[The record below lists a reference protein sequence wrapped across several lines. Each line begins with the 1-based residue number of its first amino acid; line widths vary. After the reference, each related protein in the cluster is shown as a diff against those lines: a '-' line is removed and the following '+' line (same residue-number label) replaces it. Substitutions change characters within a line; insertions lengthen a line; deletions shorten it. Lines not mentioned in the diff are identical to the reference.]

1 MIQKKFRLFVF
12 GILIIGWACNSNN
25 SSSIDT
31 DKYHLQPIT
40 VMDFEDFVTKTNY
53 VTDAEK
59 YGWSIVQKNVF
70 DFVTVEG
77 ATWRVPNGVDSAK
90 VDFPVAQVSYN
101 DAIAYC
107 KWTNTRLPTYDEYW
121 QLTEKDNRKVVFN
134 TKAFVKAATANV
146 KGNYWD
152 ITHADDPMK
161 VRLAGGSIFCNTTTC
176 NGTSRD
182 RELYVDA
189 ATGNIHISFAVVKS
203 KN

>member
-1 MIQKKFRLFVF
+1 MIQKILRLFTF
-12 GILIIGWACNSNN
+12 GILIFGAACNSTN
-25 SSSIDT
+25 IDT
-31 DKYHLQPIT
+31 DKYYLAPIT
-40 VMDFEDFVTKTNY
+40 VKDFKHFVETTDY

-70 DFVTVEG
+70 DYITVEG
-77 ATWRVPNGVDSAK
+77 ATWRMPNGLDPAK
-90 VDFPVAQVSYN
+90 ADFPVAQVSYN

-121 QLTEKDNRKVVFN
+121 QLTEKDNRKVIFN
-134 TKAFVKAATANV
+134 TKAFVKAETANV

-152 ITHADDPMK
+152 ITHSNDPMK

-189 ATGNIHISFAVVKS
+189 ITGNIHISFAVVKS
-203 KN
+203 RD

>member
-1 MIQKKFRLFVF
+1 MIHKTLKLFIF
-12 GILIIGWACNSNN
+12 GILISTCACNS
-25 SSSIDT
+25 SKVSSIDT
-31 DKYHLQPIT
+31 DKYYLEPIT
-40 VMDFEDFVTKTNY
+40 VTDFKNFVAATNY

-70 DFVTVEG
+70 DYTTVEG
-77 ATWRVPNGVDSAK
+77 ATWLVPNGLDSAK

-134 TKAFVKAATANV
+134 TKAFVKASAANV

-152 ITHADDPMK
+152 ITQADNPMK

-189 ATGNIHISFAVVKS
+189 ETGNIHISFSVVKS